1 MTISDVVRRRSR
13 GLLLLASAL
22 AAMALFAACSGS
34 EENGDSDAPLPASAV
49 SGDVSIYNTTQV
61 GIHASGY
68 GVASGT
74 PDIAVLSLGVEALRD
89 SVSEARAD
97 AASALTAIVAELRA
111 AGVAEDDIRTSY
123 FSINPRYQYL
133 REGEQQLLGFQVTN
147 TLNVT
152 LRDLNAT
159 GDVVDRAVEAGGDLT
174 RVNSIVFRIE
184 DTTALKREARIS
196 AIQDAVEKA
205 DLYATQLE
213 VTRGTLISVSE
224 GSADSF
230 PFAEARF
237 AMAAS
242 DSAGPPTQF
251 FAGELEVSVEVQAVF
266 AIE

>member
-1 MTISDVVRRRSR
+1 MTILNVVQWRSR

-22 AAMALFAACSGS
+22 AAVALLAACSDS
-34 EENGDSDAPLPASAV
+34 EENGDSDGPAPTSAV
-49 SGDVSIYNTTQV
+49 SGDISVYNTTQV
-61 GIHASGY
+61 GIHASGH

-74 PDIAVLSLGVEALRD
+74 PDIAVLSLGVEALRG

-97 AASALTAIVAELRA
+97 ASRALTAIVAELRA

-147 TLNVT
+147 TLSVT
-152 LRDLNAT
+152 VRDLNAT
-159 GDVVDRAVEAGGDLT
+159 GDIVDRAAAAGGDLT
-174 RVNSIVFRIE
+174 RVNSVTFRIE
-184 DTTALKREARIS
+184 DTTALEREARIS

-213 VTRGTLISVSE
+213 VVRGDLISVSE
-224 GSADSF
+224 SNADPF

-251 FAGELEVSVEVQAVF
+251 FAGELEVSVRVQAVF